1 MRTTESNSGSVSR
14 LLAVLTDF
22 DDTAAEQNVAEL
34 LLNRFGDQPTWRD
47 AGARFRAGELT
58 LKEYQ
63 EIAFRNIPAGREA
76 MQSYVKQNANLR
88 PHFGEMVSYCQGRDI
103 PVAVV
108 SAGLDFYIKALL
120 EQEGFPNLPVYAVN
134 TTFSEAGIRF
144 DYQYARAGNEH
155 LGNSKG
161 LVVERYRSQG
171 YRVFYIGDGRSD
183 FEAAERADVVFAH
196 RVLAQECRR
205 QSIPF
210 RPFAHFGD
218 VLTALQEQPEN
229 GVFPQ

>member
-1 MRTTESNSGSVSR
+1 MRTTDSNSGSVSGH
-14 LLAVLTDF
+14 LAVLTDF
-22 DDTAAEQNVAEL
+22 DDSAAEQNVAEL
-34 LLNRFGDQPTWRD
+34 LLNRFGHQPTWRE

-58 LKEYQ
+58 LKDYQ
-63 EIAFRNIPAGREA
+63 EIAFRDIPAGREA

-88 PHFGEMVSYCQGRDI
+88 PYFGEMVSYCRERDI

-108 SAGLDFYIKALL
+108 SAGLDFYIEALL
-120 EQEGFPNLPVYAVN
+120 EQEGFPNVPVYAVQ
-134 TTFSEAGIRF
+134 TTFGGARIGFS
-144 DYQYARAGNEH
+144 YNHARAGLEH

-205 QSIPF
+205 HSIPY

-218 VLTALQEQPEN
+218 VLAALREHPEN
-229 GVFPQ
+229 RARPQ

>member
-1 MRTTESNSGSVSR
+1 
-14 LLAVLTDF
+14 VLTDF

-108 SAGLDFYIKALL
+108 SAGLDF
-120 EQEGFPNLPVYAVN
+120 AVN